1 MLTKTR
7 AIALHHIKYSDTSVI
22 LTAYTEAF
30 GRLSFMLQG
39 IRRKNSKMNLNLFQ
53 PLFLTEL
60 EVYHKEQRELQK
72 IREATNAYPF
82 QSIPYDY
89 RKRTI
94 ALFIAEVLY
103 KSLQEEESSPELF
116 GFLFNHIKMLDL
128 KEEGIGNFHLYFLVH
143 LTKYLGFFP
152 QNNYSVSLPF
162 FDMQNGKFT
171 ALKPLHN
178 HYLEPSNSEYL
189 HELLKSSGKQHQ
201 DLRISRESRL
211 QILHGLLDFYYLH
224 NPGMGHIKSFEILK
238 ETFR

>member
-1 MLTKTR
+1 MLTKTQ
-7 AIALHHIKYSDTSVI
+7 AIALHHIKYSDTSAI

-30 GRLSFMLQG
+30 GRISFMLQG

-53 PLFLTEL
+53 PLFLSHL
-60 EVYHKEQRELQK
+60 EVYYKQQRELQK
-72 IREATNAYPF
+72 IKEASNAYPF

-103 KSLQEEESSPELF
+103 KTLQEEESKPDLF
-116 GFLFNHIKMLDL
+116 GFLFNHIKMLDI
-128 KEEGIGNFHLYFLVH
+128 KEKGLGNFHLYFLVH

-152 QNNYSVSLPF
+152 RNNYSSSLSY

-171 ALKPLHN
+171 SLKPFHN
-178 HYLEPSNSEYL
+178 HFLGLPNSAHL
-189 HELLKSSGKQHQ
+189 HELLKPSGKQHQ
-201 DLRISRESRL
+201 ELQIKRENRL
-211 QILHGLLDFYYLH
+211 QILHALLDFYYLH
-224 NPGMGHIKSFEILK
+224 ISGMGHIKSFEILK

>member
-7 AIALHHIKYSDTSVI
+7 AIALHYIKYSDTSVI

-30 GRLSFMLQG
+30 GRVSFMLQG
-39 IRRKNSKMNLNLFQ
+39 IRRKNSKINLNMFQ
-53 PLFLTEL
+53 PLFLSDL
-60 EVYHKEQRELQK
+60 EVYYKQQRSLQK
-72 IREATNAYPF
+72 IKEASNAYPF

-94 ALFIAEVLY
+94 ALFLAEVLY
-103 KSLQEEESSPELF
+103 KSLQEEESNPALF
-116 GFLFNHIKMLDL
+116 GFLINHIKMLDL
-128 KEEGIGNFHLYFLVH
+128 KEKGLGNFHLYILLH

-152 QNNYSVSLPF
+152 QNNYSKTFPF

-171 ALKPLHN
+171 SLKPVHN
-178 HYLEPSNSEYL
+178 HFLDYPDSENL
-189 HELLKSSGKQHQ
+189 SELLKTSSRQHQ
-201 DLRISRESRL
+201 ELPIKKERRL

>member
-30 GRLSFMLQG
+30 GRLSFILQG

-60 EVYHKEQRELQK
+60 EIYHKEQRELQK
-72 IREATNAYPF
+72 IREATNAYSF

-89 RKRTI
+89 RKRPI

-103 KSLQEEESSPELF
+103 KSLQEEESNPELF

-152 QNNYSVSLPF
+152 QNNYTASLPF

-178 HYLEPSNSEYL
+178 HYLEPSNSEHL
-189 HELLKSSGKQHQ
+189 HELLKPSGKQHQ
-201 DLRISRESRL
+201 ELRISRDSRL

>member
-1 MLTKTR
+1 MLTKTQ

-30 GRLSFMLQG
+30 GRLSFMLHG
-39 IRRKNSKMNLNLFQ
+39 IRRKNSKMNLNMFQ
-53 PLFLTEL
+53 PLFLSEL
-60 EVYHKEQRELQK
+60 EVYYKQQRDLQK
-72 IREATNAYPF
+72 IREASNAYPF

-103 KSLQEEESSPELF
+103 KSLQEEEANPDLF

-128 KEEGIGNFHLYFLVH
+128 KEEGLGNFHLYFLVH
-143 LTKYLGFFP
+143 LSKYLGFFP
-152 QNNYSVSLPF
+152 QNNYSRSFTF

-171 ALKPLHN
+171 PLKPVHN
-178 HYLEPSNSEYL
+178 HFLEYPNSLHL
-189 HELLKSSGKQHQ
+189 HELLKPSGKQHQ
-201 DLRISRESRL
+201 EISIKRENRL